1 MGLDRREDY
10 DLGVLAESSA
20 EPDPVALLRR
30 WLVDADEAGEAEP
43 NAMALSTVDPTGRP
57 SQRNVLLRGLD
68 DEGRLEFFTNRRSQK
83 ANDIAANPNVGILF
97 TWMLLLRQ
105 VRVSGV
111 AVPLGAARDDEY
123 FASRPRDSQIG
134 AWASRQSAVI
144 EDRAELEAAF
154 EAMSARFEGADVP
167 RPPFW
172 GGYSIAVTA
181 FEFWQ
186 GRPSR
191 LHDRLRY
198 YRHGDRWVRERLSP

>member
-10 DLGVLAESSA
+10 DSGVLDEATAES
-20 EPDPVALLRR
+20 DPVQLLRR

-43 NAMALSTVDPTGRP
+43 NAMVLSTVDPTGRP

-83 ANDIAANPNVGILF
+83 ANDIAANPNVGVLF

-105 VRVSGV
+105 VRISGV
-111 AVPLGAARDDEY
+111 AAPLGSARDDEY
-123 FASRPRDSQIG
+123 FATRPRDSQIG
-134 AWASRQSAVI
+134 AWASRQSTVI
-144 EDRAELEAAF
+144 ADRAELEASF
-154 EAMSARFEGADVP
+154 EEMSARFEGEHVP

-198 YRHGDRWVRERLSP
+198 YRHGDHWVRERLSP

>member
-10 DLGVLAESSA
+10 DLGVLDEATA
-20 EPDPVALLRR
+20 DADPVALLRR
-30 WLVDADEAGEAEP
+30 WLVDADDAGEAEP
-43 NAMALSTVDPTGRP
+43 NAMVLATVDPTGRP
-57 SQRNVLLRGLD
+57 TQRNVLLRGLHD
-68 DEGRLEFFTNRRSQK
+68 DGRLEFFTNRRSQK
-83 ANDIAANPNVGILF
+83 ANDVAANPNVGVLF

-105 VRVSGV
+105 VRINGFVT
-111 AVPLGAARDDEY
+111 PLGAERDDEY

-134 AWASRQSAVI
+134 AWASRQSTVI
-144 EDRAELEAAF
+144 ADRAELESAF
-154 EAMSARFEGADVP
+154 ETMTARFEGQEVP

-172 GGYSIAVTA
+172 GGYSVAVTSL
-181 FEFWQ
+181 EFWQ